1 MRWLKPQ
8 RDNAADR
15 KMGNY
20 VTVVF
25 SVAWFVVVL
34 VVLLKKIILAEIPL
48 ILRNE

>member
-34 VVLLKKIILAEIPL
+34 VVLLKKNYTSGNPIDLAE
-48 ILRNE
+48 